1 MGTLAAFSA
10 IEGKVTAITAVK
22 DTTTFIGTDTGHI
35 YKQTQSDESIA
46 LSNRIYEPI
55 TALATDETSN
65 WIGTA
70 RGYVWKQTISGDAI
84 STTPEAKIDGVVSSL
99 FYDAT
104 AAVLWMS
111 DSEGNLYQLTP
122 A

>member
-10 IEGKVTAITAVK
+10 IEGKVNAITAVK
-22 DTTTFIGTDTGHI
+22 DTTTFIGMDTGHI

-55 TALATDETSN
+55 TALATDETSV
-65 WIGTA
+65 WIGTG
-70 RGYVWKQTISGDAI
+70 RGYVWKLTISGDGI
-84 STTPEAKIDGVVSSL
+84 GTTPECKIEAPVTGL

-111 DSEGNLYQLTP
+111 DDKGNMYSLTP